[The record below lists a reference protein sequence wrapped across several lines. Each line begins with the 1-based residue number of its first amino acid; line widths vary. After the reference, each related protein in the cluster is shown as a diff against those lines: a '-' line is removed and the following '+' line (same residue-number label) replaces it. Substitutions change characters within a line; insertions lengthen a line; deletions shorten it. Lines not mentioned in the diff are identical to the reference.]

1 MSTVVVSSNDY
12 IEIADPNNWDGNPGF
27 QGGWFNEQQ
36 SRRDFRTVT
45 TYETGSNGEFI
56 PGSQQTRVY
65 YKVGSGTWNGADSTG
80 NVDLDNSGYVLAA
93 TSTDGGNTFTRNTY
107 TSDDQETLGN
117 YTWSNKISNNGLGVG
132 SDVLNDYTFNQLTT
146 SNTLLSNSVQQ
157 QIGEDIQAEID
168 EGTLSLSQN
177 DRNQLHHQYGHQASD
192 DGTGRTN
199 IQANQEAAIAEGIRN
214 GTLSTVDINL
224 GGVGADNRRRAYPSF
239 AYPKELRNNGELNQQ
254 DRIIFKM
261 MEMTGS
267 RINPNIG
274 QRTIS
279 RNNPRRIAGQ
289 VALPIQNG
297 ILDQNQVGWNEGNL
311 NAVEA
316 VGVGAAIGLMN
327 THDLTELGGTALGLA
342 QRGAAELG
350 RTNSAYAEALK
361 IYLAQEAVGVQN
373 LLSRTTGAV
382 VNPNLELLFSAPQL
396 RPFNFSFNMSPR
408 DEDEAR
414 QVRGIIRFFKQGMAV
429 KQSRSSVF
437 LKAPNV
443 FRVKY
448 MTYYE
453 DGTAREHPSINRIK
467 DPCALLN
474 CSVNYTPENSYMTFD
489 DDERTMMT
497 YTITLSFKEI
507 DPIYESDY
515 EGLSDNVI
523 GF

>member
-1 MSTVVVSSNDY
+1 MATVVVSSNDY
-12 IEIADPNNWDGNPGF
+12 IEIADPNNWDGNPGE
-27 QGGWFNEQQ
+27 GRNK
-36 SRRDFRTVT
+36 RRDFRTVT

-65 YKVGSGTWNGADSTG
+65 YKVGSGTWNGADSEG
-80 NVDLDNSGYVLAA
+80 NVNLNNSGYVLAA
-93 TSTDGGNTFTRNTY
+93 TSTDGGATFTRNTY
-107 TSDDQETLGN
+107 TEEDQERLGN
-117 YTWSNKISNNGLGVG
+117 TTWTDRISKNDLGVG
-132 SDVLNDYTFNQLTT
+132 SNVLNDYTFNQLIT
-146 SNTLLSNSVQQ
+146 SNTKLSNSVQQ
-157 QIGEDIQAEID
+157 QIGEDIEAEIKA
-168 EGTLSLSQN
+168 GNLTLSNS
-177 DRNQLHHQYGHQASD
+177 DRALLHHHYFQNGLSEAQQ
-192 DGTGRTN
+192 N
-199 IQANQEAAIAEGIRN
+199 QIIQANQEAAVAQGIRN
-214 GTLSTVDINL
+214 GTLSTIDINL
-224 GGVGADNRRRAYPSF
+224 GGVGSDNRRRAYPSF

-279 RNNPRRIAGQ
+279 RNNPRTIAGQ

-316 VGVGAAIGLMN
+316 TGVGAALGLMN
-327 THDLTELGGTALGLA
+327 THNLTELGATALGLA
-342 QRGAAELG
+342 QQGATELA
-350 RTNSAYAEALK
+350 RNNSAYAEALK

-373 LLSRTTGAV
+373 LLSRTTGSV

-443 FRVKY
+443 FRIKY

-474 CSVNYTPENSYMTFD
+474 CGVNYTPENSYMTFD